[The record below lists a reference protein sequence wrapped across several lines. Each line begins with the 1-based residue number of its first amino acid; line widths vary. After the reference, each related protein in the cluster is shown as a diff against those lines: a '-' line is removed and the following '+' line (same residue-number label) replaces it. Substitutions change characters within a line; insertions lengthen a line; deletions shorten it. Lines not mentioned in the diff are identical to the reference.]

1 LFGDHL
7 SIGSTAVLNGPVTFT
22 GAEPPEV
29 ADGAHLVSPV
39 HFEQRRRERR
49 EASALTFVH
58 ALLRYGAALLAGLLL
73 MTILPGFFDA
83 GLRATRRWSAAM
95 GVGALTTIIWLF
107 LIVASILLLLAG
119 VGAGFAAVTL
129 FFPIAYLAQ
138 IFVGSWLGE
147 TIMPTTVPSTGAQF
161 GRLALGLLIIDV
173 VRLVPF
179 LGALVS
185 AVVVMWGIGA
195 ILLAVHNQ
203 SRRPAAAAIA

>member
-1 LFGDHL
+1 
-7 SIGSTAVLNGPVTFT
+7 
-22 GAEPPEV
+22 
-29 ADGAHLVSPV
+29 V
-39 HFEQRRRERR
+39 HFEQQKKERR
-49 EASALTFVH
+49 EVSPLTFVH
-58 ALLRYGAALLAGLLL
+58 AILRYGAALLAGLLL

-95 GVGALTTIIWLF
+95 GIGALTTIIWLF
-107 LIVASILLLLAG
+107 LIVMSILLLLAG

-129 FFPIAYLAQ
+129 FFPLAYLAQ

-147 TIMPTTVPSTGAQF
+147 TIMPTTVPGTGAQF

-195 ILLAVHNQ
+195 ILLAVHDQ
-203 SRRPAAAAIA
+203 SRRPAAAVAIA